1 MISVTNIT
9 YKLEQK
15 LVEPPQNSSY
25 NDYFDSVSKDIDNII
40 TSINNMSDENSS
52 FYDLFPSGATYT
64 NDPEL
69 LKTHWLYYRDNQ
81 EEIPPILRIKQIDDI
96 RTRILLPFMKERQNR
111 LLEKG
116 EMEAYDNMFSNPVLS
131 EDVHQYL
138 FNVITNK
145 KELNQFEILH
155 QKDNISSNIDDG
167 ISKINDLEFSSL
179 LSKEN
184 SDPTGIYA
192 LFNMNSEGWQT
203 LHEDPKKIL
212 TKIITGALNN
222 SRINVSK
229 IITNNLRLSE
239 NKKNTVKNN
248 AITKL
253 NELVS
258 NDPEKKESNILVSLD
273 NWYD

>member
-1 MISVTNIT
+1 
-9 YKLEQK
+9 
-15 LVEPPQNSSY
+15 
-25 NDYFDSVSKDIDNII
+25 
-40 TSINNMSDENSS
+40 
-52 FYDLFPSGATYT
+52 
-64 NDPEL
+64 
-69 LKTHWLYYRDNQ
+69 
-81 EEIPPILRIKQIDDI
+81 
-96 RTRILLPFMKERQNR
+96 
-111 LLEKG
+111 
-116 EMEAYDNMFSNPVLS
+116 
-131 EDVHQYL
+131 
-138 FNVITNK
+138 
-145 KELNQFEILH
+145 
-155 QKDNISSNIDDG
+155 
-167 ISKINDLEFSSL
+167 
-179 LSKEN
+179 
-184 SDPTGIYA
+184 
-192 LFNMNSEGWQT
+192 MNSEGWQT